1 MPAPTKAD
9 GDALQDALKRLDA
22 GEAKLQGPVAPGVYA
37 YGSHRP
43 MGRIRTYSS
52 AGLAPFAGRGAQN
65 EFHLLGH
72 AHVDAA
78 GKISRI
84 EGFNGAEGERW
95 AKQAAE
101 KLKASGGTADGFVV
115 EPLKPL
121 RGCPHTGIR

>member
-22 GEAKLQGPVAPGVYA
+22 AEARLQGPVAPGVYA

-52 AGLAPFAGRGAQN
+52 AGLAPFAGRGSQS

-72 AHVDAA
+72 AHVDAE
-78 GKISRI
+78 GKVTRI

-101 KLKASGGTADGFVV
+101 KLKANGGAAEGLVV